1 MSDNHLRQTITNA
14 MKNAMRAQDKDR
26 LGTIRMALAAIKQK
40 EVDER
45 IVLSDIQILEI
56 LNKMV
61 KQRID
66 AAKQYEGAGRTDL
79 QKKELIEIT
88 HIEAFLPEKLT
99 DTEIDH
105 LIKEEIAAMDGEV
118 SMRDMGKI
126 MAQLKEKVAGRAD
139 MSEISKKIKEQL
151 S

>member
-1 MSDNHLRQTITNA
+1 MSDSQLRQTITDA
-14 MKNAMRAQDKDR
+14 MKDAMRAKDKDR

-45 IVLSDIQILEI
+45 VELSDTQILDI

-61 KQRID
+61 KQRLD
-66 AAKQYEGAGRTDL
+66 AAKQYQDAGRTEL
-79 QKKELIEIT
+79 QEKELLEIS
-88 HIEAFLPEKLT
+88 HIEAFLPEKLS
-99 DTEIDH
+99 DTEIDQF
-105 LIKEEIAAMDGEV
+105 IKEEIATLGGEA
-118 SMRDMGKI
+118 SMKDMGKI
-126 MAQLKEKVAGRAD
+126 MAQLKTKVAGRAD

>member
-1 MSDNHLRQTITNA
+1 MSDSLKQHITNA
-14 MKNAMRAQDKDR
+14 MKEAMRAKDKDR

-45 IVLSDIQILEI
+45 VSLNDAQILDI

-61 KQRID
+61 KQRLD
-66 AAKQYEGAGRTDL
+66 AAKQYQDAGRTEL
-79 QKKELIEIT
+79 QEKELLEIQ
-88 HIEAFLPEKLT
+88 HIEVFLPEKLSDEEVNT
-99 DTEIDH
+99 LIQEAIDT
-105 LIKEEIAAMDGEV
+105 LGGEV

-126 MAQLKEKVAGRAD
+126 MGQLKSKIAGRAD
-139 MSEISKKIKEQL
+139 MGEISKKIKEKL

>member
-1 MSDNHLRQTITNA
+1 MSDSLKQHITNA
-14 MKNAMRAQDKDR
+14 MKEAMRAKDKDR

-45 IVLSDIQILEI
+45 VSLNDSQILDI

-61 KQRID
+61 KQRLD
-66 AAKQYEGAGRTDL
+66 AAKQYQDAGRTEL
-79 QKKELIEIT
+79 QEKELLEIQ
-88 HIEAFLPEKLT
+88 HIEVFLPEKLSDEEV
-99 DTEIDH
+99 DTLIQEAID
-105 LIKEEIAAMDGEV
+105 AMGGEV

-126 MAQLKEKVAGRAD
+126 MGQLKPKIAGRAD
-139 MSEISKKIKEQL
+139 MGEISKKIKEKL